1 VTPWTLRRLACLSVL
16 VLAAPSA
23 VAQDEIDYVADVEF
37 ALDEIEAD
45 CRELLRIKEVDWE
58 DVRKEF
64 GKAVKK
70 VDSDE
75 EFLELLVRLIARVR
89 DGHAEVRPQGRAKEI
104 PWPTFG
110 KKELTGCGLFLFEN
124 GKKVYVRNAWGAAA
138 GVGLAP
144 GMEILKV
151 DKQPITKWLDRR
163 VEYWRSRYSFS
174 TDQHAFFW
182 VCHRGMMDEVGAR
195 LDFEY
200 KDLKG
205 KKKKRTVT
213 YSKNSQTPWGPAVF
227 PKGLEGT
234 KDLNYGL
241 LESGHGYVHV
251 RRCKGDVVSQLD
263 DVMPTIAK
271 APGVVLDFRA
281 NSGGGFDHAAFL
293 GRFVP
298 KGEKLQFK
306 STIPSAGSVVY
317 GGPIVVIVNGTTVS
331 AGETG
336 SGQFKEEGRAY
347 LIGESPT
354 AGMSSQKTTIDLP
367 SGLFQLYVSTHSN
380 KGWYNDGRGL
390 EGVGLIPH
398 EIVELDPE
406 DVAAGVDTLIERA
419 VELLGDLPAKEVP
432 YQPEKFGW
440 GG

>member
-1 VTPWTLRRLACLSVL
+1 VNLWTLLRLVCVALLLS
-16 VLAAPSA
+16 APT
-23 VAQDEIDYVADVEF
+23 VAQDEVDYVADVEF
-37 ALDEIEAD
+37 ALDEIESK
-45 CRELLRIKEVDWE
+45 CRDLLRVKEVDW
-58 DVRKEF
+58 DGVRKEF

-70 VDSDE
+70 VEDDAE
-75 EFLELLVRLIARVR
+75 YFELLVRLIARVR
-89 DGHAEVRPQGRAKEI
+89 DGHAEVRPLERGQEI

-110 KKELTGCGLFLFEN
+110 KGELTGCGLFLFRSDE
-124 GKKVYVRNAWGAAA
+124 KTYVRNAWGAAA
-138 GVGLAP
+138 GVGLLP

-151 DKQPITKWLDRR
+151 DKLPVRKWLDQR
-163 VEYWRSRYSFS
+163 VEYWSSRESFS

-182 VCHRGMMDEVGAR
+182 VCHRGLLDEIGTR
-195 LDFEY
+195 LNFEY

-213 YSKNSQTPWGPAVF
+213 YSKNNQTPWGPAVF
-227 PKGLEGT
+227 PEGLQST

-263 DVMPTIAK
+263 DALPTIAE
-271 APGVVLDFRA
+271 APGVILDFRA

-298 KGEKLQFK
+298 KGESLKFK
-306 STIPSAGSVVY
+306 SSIPSAGGVVY
-317 GGPIVVIVNGTTVS
+317 GGPLVVIVNGTTVS

-347 LIGESPT
+347 VIGESAT

-380 KGWYNDGRGL
+380 KSWYNGGRGL

-406 DVAAGVDTLIERA
+406 DIAAGIDTLVARA
-419 VELLGDLPAKEVP
+419 VELFDDYPAKDVP
-432 YQPEKFGW
+432 YAPEAFGW
-440 GG
+440 GE